1 MLHIILEILKWIG
14 IVLLTVLSLV
24 ILILLSVLFI
34 PIRYKVKGQ
43 YEDEPDA
50 AVTVSWLFHLIHF
63 KIRFRKKLAW
73 QVRIFGILF
82 MGSEKSRKIR
92 KPKSQKNRSDAEDH
106 KKDVQLTEQS
116 EEPGFQAETELSK
129 CAEILD
135 SPNQPQTPN
144 QSQTPEQPQ
153 IPMTSESDAEVKQPR
168 ENRIKNFFSF
178 IRKIWSKIIHA
189 MRNIRYT
196 MKKICDKIKQVRDH
210 IAYYHEVITGEEGQ
224 AAIRLI
230 KTELGK
236 LLLHIAPKK
245 CRINVS
251 FGFDDPATTGQIM
264 AILGMIYPIW
274 SYDISIHPDFEN
286 AVIKGNVYIRGRIRL
301 FTLIRIAWKVYFN
314 KNLKKVLVLL
324 QKGGAE
330 HG

>member
-43 YEDEPDA
+43 YEYEPDA
-50 AVTVSWLFHLIHF
+50 AVTVSWFFHLIHF

-82 MGSEKSRKIR
+82 MGSEKRKKIR
-92 KPKSQKNRSDAEDH
+92 KPKSQKDRSDAEVH
-106 KKDVQLTEQS
+106 KKDMQPTEQS

-129 CAEILD
+129 CAEILEP
-135 SPNQPQTPN
+135 PNQPQT
-144 QSQTPEQPQ
+144 QKQPQ
-153 IPMTSESDAEVKQPR
+153 IPMTSESDAEVTQPR
-168 ENRIKNFFSF
+168 KHRIKNFFFF

-196 MKKICDKIKQVRDH
+196 MKKICDKIKQVHDH
-210 IAYYHEVITGEEGQ
+210 ISYYHGVITGEEGQ
-224 AAIRLI
+224 AVIRLI

-236 LLLHIAPKK
+236 LLLHIAPEK

-286 AVIKGNVYIRGRIRL
+286 TLIKGNVYIRGRIRL

-324 QKGGAE
+324 RKGGAE

>member
-50 AVTVSWLFHLIHF
+50 AVTVSWFFHLIHF
-63 KIRFRKKLAW
+63 KIRFRKKLVW

-82 MGSEKSRKIR
+82 MGSEKRKKIR
-92 KPKSQKNRSDAEDH
+92 KPKSQKDRSDAEVH
-106 KKDVQLTEQS
+106 KKDMQSTEQS

-129 CAEILD
+129 CAEILEP
-135 SPNQPQTPN
+135 PNQPQT
-144 QSQTPEQPQ
+144 QKQPQ
-153 IPMTSESDAEVKQPR
+153 IPMTSESDAEVTQPR
-168 ENRIKNFFSF
+168 KHRIKNFFFF

-196 MKKICDKIKQVRDH
+196 MKKICDKIKQVHDH
-210 IAYYHEVITGEEGQ
+210 IAYYHGVITGEEGQ
-224 AAIRLI
+224 AVIRLI

-236 LLLHIAPKK
+236 LLLHIAPEK

-286 AVIKGNVYIRGRIRL
+286 TLIKGNVYIRGRIRL

-324 QKGGAE
+324 RKGGAE

>member
-50 AVTVSWLFHLIHF
+50 AVTVSWFFHLIHL

-92 KPKSQKNRSDAEDH
+92 KPKSSKDRSDAEVH
-106 KKDVQLTEQS
+106 KKDMQPTEQS

-129 CAEILD
+129 CAEILGA
-135 SPNQPQTPN
+135 PNQPQTPK
-144 QSQTPEQPQ
+144 QPQ
-153 IPMTSESDAEVKQPR
+153 IPITPESDAEVTQPR
-168 ENRIKNFFSF
+168 KNRIKNFFSF
-178 IRKIWSKIIHA
+178 ISKIWSKIIHA

-196 MKKICDKIKQVRDH
+196 MKKICDKIKQVHDH

-224 AAIRLI
+224 AVIRLI

-286 AVIKGNVYIRGRIRL
+286 TLIKGNVYIRGRIRL

-324 QKGGAE
+324 RKGGAE